1 MSIPFSVKKG
11 IYIDLDCTAIIPV
24 AEGIF
29 IPTGYC
35 NSAEESKFQKDL
47 AVFLNKWFSESEED
61 AKGDPLAT
69 DYR

>member
-24 AEGIF
+24 TEGIF

-35 NSAEESKFQKDL
+35 NSEEEPKFQKDL
-47 AVFLNKWFSESEED
+47 AVFLDKWFSKSEED
-61 AKGDPLAT
+61 AKGCSLAT
-69 DYR
+69 GYR